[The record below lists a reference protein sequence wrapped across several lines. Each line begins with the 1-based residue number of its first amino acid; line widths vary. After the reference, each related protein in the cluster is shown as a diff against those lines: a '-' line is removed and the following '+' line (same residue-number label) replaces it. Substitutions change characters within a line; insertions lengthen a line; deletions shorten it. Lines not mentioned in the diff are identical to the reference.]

1 MKHGMGSALGASL
14 VVCLLTACGGGG
26 DASTSGSDGAT
37 SGRATA
43 AAIAPSTSNDVVLWV
58 KPTGTGAT
66 QIQIRTSRNSWSST
80 TINLDDLPTYVA
92 NHSWTKNASALG
104 SLRIRFENGVYRM
117 QKGWVWPAAA
127 SGKDAN
133 RQVVLEK
140 AATGDVLIM
149 GSRQLSA
156 TYRTANR
163 KVTVSTSA
171 LQFDQVWVEEVAGQP
186 ARAIRARTPNAGSYF
201 WVKGPALGWP
211 ASPSDP
217 TVVARMKDAPTTD
230 ELIEVSKQAFQAD
243 PNSVALLSQIVQQA
257 DTGAVLQLM
266 DSWQATKHRVTDFD
280 QSGQRVR
287 FSPATYWPVA
297 QHGHGQRYFIEN
309 TLSALD
315 ASGEWF
321 LQRGSSNTL
330 HYIPSAS
337 VKDRATVRF
346 EVPVVSKLLTMTG
359 DVANSRWVQ
368 YVQFSGLKFRYA
380 KGEAPNHA
388 QRNHVSYGYVDTQA
402 DVYVGAAIELNQA
415 RHIEF
420 SNIEVSRT
428 GGYALWMND
437 RVRDVRLEGSELYDL
452 GAGGVKVGKARSPWV
467 DSRDIEDAAN
477 PLTTGAITLT
487 GNRIHRTG
495 HDYPGSVGVWIGR
508 SSGNTVTDNLIRDT
522 TYTGIS
528 VGWRWDTANSLA
540 QGNQIRNNFLYNIG
554 QGALSDMGGVYLL
567 GRAPGTVVSGNVIKE
582 VRSYEGYTGGSNGI
596 YADEGSSE
604 LLVTGNIVL
613 GTDTSGFSLH
623 YGEENRVEDNVFAN
637 TPYSF
642 GIGKRAVGNG
652 IVSSAVPL
660 RLTSNSLLPNR
671 NDFVA
676 LSNDSTLMARPH
688 GQTPYWLDPA
698 PVMASNTV
706 SAQYLPSGT
715 TLQIP
720 TSLCTGCSASTGL
733 AVTDTAALRVPSVTG
748 KTLTPGVN
756 VARSWDTA
764 SLANVASASRMWS
777 TSLAAIPPR
786 IMDFRA
792 SQWPLPTEQ
801 VQGWQVISDSS
812 FLTDSGDP
820 NKPLTVRSASDGTP
834 VMALVDTPRA
844 EQRGYEPYIQSW
856 MKHGSGTTTI
866 EFEARFAPDTNLTHE
881 WRADDSGAVSGP
893 VVRFVSNGAVVDVL
907 ANDIRVTSVPHGQWA
922 KVAITSPIMAGARWS
937 ITVTHGGQ
945 TYTQGNL
952 TPRNSNWSYLGPF
965 LFITNSNTYTS
976 TEFKSVLV
984 TNSAW
989 R

>member
-1 MKHGMGSALGASL
+1 MKHGIRSALGACL
-14 VVCLLTACGGGG
+14 ATFLLTACGGGG
-26 DASTSGSDGAT
+26 DASTSINDDST
-37 SGRATA
+37 NSRAA
-43 AAIAPSTSNDVVLWV
+43 PAAIAPETSDDVVLWV
-58 KPTGTGAT
+58 APSMWDAT
-66 QIQIRTSRNSWSST
+66 RLLIRTSRYSWFPT

-92 NHSWTKNASALG
+92 NHSWTKSAGASG
-104 SLRIRFENGVYRM
+104 SLRIKFEDGVYRM
-117 QKGWVWPAAA
+117 QQGWVWPATA
-127 SGKDAN
+127 SGKDAS

-140 AATGDVLIM
+140 AASGDVLIM
-149 GSRQLSA
+149 GSRQLAA

-163 KVTVSTSA
+163 KVALSSEG
-171 LQFDQVWVEEVAGQP
+171 LQFDQLWVEEVAGQP
-186 ARAIRARTPNAGSYF
+186 TRAIRARTPNAGSFF

-211 ASPSDP
+211 TSPSDP

-243 PNSVALLSQIVQQA
+243 PNSLALLSQIVQQT
-257 DTGAVLQLM
+257 DTDAVLQLM
-266 DSWQATKHRVTDFD
+266 DSWQTTKHRMTEFD
-280 QSGQRVR
+280 QDGQRVR
-287 FSPATYWPVA
+287 FSPATYWPVG

-321 LQRGSSNTL
+321 LQRNGNTL

-337 VKDRATVRF
+337 VRDQAKLRF
-346 EVPVVSKLLTMTG
+346 EVPVVSKLLVMEG
-359 DVANSRWVQ
+359 NAANNQWVQ
-368 YVQFSGLKFRYA
+368 YVQFKGLKFRYA

-388 QRNHVSYGYVDTQA
+388 QRNHVNYGYVDTQA
-402 DVYVGAAIELNQA
+402 DVYVGAAIELNHA

-437 RVRDVRLEGSELYDL
+437 RVRDVRVEGSEMYDL
-452 GAGGVKVGKARSPWV
+452 GAGGVKVGKARSPFV
-467 DSRDIEDAAN
+467 DSHDIEDAAN

-487 GNRIHRTG
+487 GNRIYRTG
-495 HDYPGSVGVWIGR
+495 HDYPGAVGVWIGR

-540 QGNQIRNNFLYNIG
+540 HGNQIRNNFLYNIG

-613 GTDTSGFSLH
+613 GTDSSGFSLH

-637 TPYSF
+637 TRYSF
-642 GIGKRAVGNG
+642 GIGKRAIGNE

-676 LSNDSTLMARPH
+676 LSNDGTLMARPH
-688 GQTPYWLDPA
+688 GEVPYWLDPV

-715 TLQIP
+715 ALQIP
-720 TSLCTGCSASTGL
+720 TSLCTGCSASASL
-733 AVTDTAALRVPSVTG
+733 AVTDTGPLRVPSVTG
-748 KTLTPGVN
+748 KVLNPGVN

-764 SLANVASASRMWS
+764 SLANVVSASRMWS

-801 VQGWQVISDSS
+801 VQGWQVISDSN
-812 FLTDSGDP
+812 FLLDSNDQ
-820 NKPLTVRSASDGTP
+820 NKPLTIRQSADGTP
-834 VMALVDTPRA
+834 VLALVDTPRA
-844 EQRGYEPYIQSW
+844 EQRSYEPYIQSW

-866 EFEARFAPDTNLTHE
+866 EFEARFGPDTNLTHE

-893 VVRFVSNGAVVDVL
+893 VVRFVSNGAAVDVL

-937 ITVTHGGQ
+937 VTVTHSGQ
-945 TYTQGNL
+945 TFTQGNL

-965 LFITNSNTYTS
+965 LFITYSNTYTT

-989 R
+989 H